1 MYLLATTQTYQ
12 KDTKYYSKSGDTYT
26 LLLEETD
33 YRVGD
38 TIQGEI
44 YEMVKYDTLYIRPY
58 GSTGAYSRFPY
69 IVDGVN
75 TLPEH
80 DAGAN
85 DVDVDAYTNTAGY
98 TVRNR
103 VRHDV
108 ATLEFNIST
117 MVGKELFD
125 LFDTTTDVW
134 LDCYFFYE
142 PEYHQNIATNGFTSK
157 KMYRNATVKY
167 HKYYIDATDPNK
179 NIYQNVNF
187 GFVEE

>member
-1 MYLLATTQTYQ
+1 MYILATTTTYQ
-12 KDTKYYSKSGDTYT
+12 KETKYYTKSGDTYT
-26 LLLEETD
+26 LLVEGTD
-33 YRVGD
+33 YNVGD
-38 TIQGEI
+38 TISGTK
-44 YEMVKYDTLYIRPY
+44 YENPQYKLMYIRPW
-58 GSTGAYSRFPY
+58 GSTSAYSRFPY
-69 IVDGVN
+69 EVDGVN

-85 DVDVDAYTNTAGY
+85 DVDLDAYTNTAGY

-108 ATLEFNIST
+108 ATLEFNVET
-117 MVGKELFD
+117 MMGNELHE

-134 LDCYFFYE
+134 LDCLFFYE
-142 PEYHQNIATNGFTSK
+142 SAWGFVSK

-167 HKYYIDATDPNK
+167 HKYYIDNENPDN